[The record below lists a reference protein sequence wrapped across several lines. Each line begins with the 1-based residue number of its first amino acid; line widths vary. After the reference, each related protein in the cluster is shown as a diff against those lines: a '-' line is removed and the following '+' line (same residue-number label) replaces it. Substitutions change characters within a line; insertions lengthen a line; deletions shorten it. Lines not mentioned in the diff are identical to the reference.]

1 VAADVFQA
9 FLDSAVRTASPLALA
24 ALGETLVER
33 TGIMNLGTEGAI
45 IAGALGAAVT
55 ATYAGAETG
64 LIGGAVAG
72 LIVSAVF
79 ACFVLLLGTEQ
90 IITGTALTIGALGI
104 TSALYRVLFGASG
117 PGLTIPTLPAI
128 RVPGLAALP
137 IVGAPLFAQPL
148 TTYLMYA
155 VAAVAT
161 WFLFHTP
168 TGLSWRATGER
179 PEAASAAGV
188 ATKWL
193 QLSGVLLGG
202 ALGGLSGAALVLGQV
217 GTFAEGMSAGRGFIA
232 IAIVALGRWHPMG
245 ALAAALLF
253 GAATAAQFL
262 FQALGSSLPYQL
274 FLAIPYLL
282 ALAVLAG
289 GIGRA
294 RAPAALGRRLF
305 VSDNFQGG

>member
-1 VAADVFQA
+1 MSVAADVLSA
-9 FLDSAVRTASPLALA
+9 FLDSSIRTATPLALA
-24 ALGETLVER
+24 ALGELMVER
-33 TGIMNLGTEGAI
+33 TGIMNLGTEGAM

-55 ATYAGAETG
+55 ATYAGADAG
-64 LIGGAVAG
+64 LLGGAMAG
-72 LIVSAVF
+72 LVVSAVF
-79 ACFVLLLGTEQ
+79 ACFVLVLGTEQ
-90 IITGTALTIGALGI
+90 IITGTALTIGSLGI

-117 PGLTIPTLPAI
+117 AGLTIPTLPSL

-137 IVGAPLFAQPL
+137 FIGTPLFQQPV
-148 TTYLMYA
+148 TTYLIYIMT
-155 VAAVAT
+155 AVAT
-161 WFLFHTP
+161 WFLFRTP
-168 TGLSWRATGER
+168 AGLSWRATGER
-179 PEAASAAGV
+179 PEAASAAGI

-193 QLSGVLLGG
+193 QLSGILIGGLLGG
-202 ALGGLSGAALVLGQV
+202 LGGAALVLGQV

-232 IAIVALGRWHPMG
+232 IAIVALGRWHPIG

-294 RAPAALGRRLF
+294 RAPAALGKRLF
-305 VSDNFQGG
+305 VSDNF

>member
-1 VAADVFQA
+1 M
-9 FLDSAVRTASPLALA
+9 
-24 ALGETLVER
+24 VER

-55 ATYAGAETG
+55 ATSAGAEAG
-64 LIGGAVAG
+64 LLGGAMAG
-72 LIVSAVF
+72 LVVSAVF
-79 ACFVLLLGTEQ
+79 ALFVLWLGTEQ
-90 IITGTALTIGALGI
+90 IITGTALTIGSLGL

-117 PGLTIPTLPAI
+117 AGLTIPTLPAL
-128 RVPGLAALP
+128 RMPGLAALP
-137 IVGAPLFAQPL
+137 IIGPPFFQQPVTTFLLYILTGFA
-148 TTYLMYA
+148 A
-155 VAAVAT
+155 
-161 WFLFHTP
+161 WFLFRTP
-168 TGLSWRATGER
+168 AGLSWRATGER
-179 PEAASAAGV
+179 PEAASAAGI
-188 ATKWL
+188 ATKRL
-193 QLSGVLLGG
+193 QLGGVLVGG

-289 GIGRA
+289 GIGRT
-294 RAPAALGRRLF
+294 RAPAALGKRLF
-305 VSDNFQGG
+305 VSDNF

>member
-1 VAADVFQA
+1 MSVAADALSA
-9 FLDSAVRTASPLALA
+9 FLDSSIRTATPLALA
-24 ALGETLVER
+24 ALGETMVER

-55 ATYAGAETG
+55 ATYAGADAG
-64 LIGGAVAG
+64 MLGGAMAG
-72 LIVSAVF
+72 LVVSAVF

-90 IITGTALTIGALGI
+90 IITGTALTIGSLGL
-104 TSALYRVLFGASG
+104 TSALYRVIFGASG
-117 PGLTIPTLPAI
+117 AGLTIPTLPAL
-128 RVPGLAALP
+128 RVPGFAALP
-137 IVGAPLFAQPL
+137 IMGVPLFQQPV
-148 TTYLMYA
+148 TTYLIYA
-155 VAAVAT
+155 LTPVAT
-161 WFLFHTP
+161 WFLFRTP
-168 TGLSWRATGER
+168 MGLSWRATGER

-193 QLSGVLLGG
+193 QLSGILIGG
-202 ALGGLSGAALVLGQV
+202 VLGGLSGAALVLGQV

-245 ALAAALLF
+245 AFGAALLF

-289 GIGRA
+289 GIGRT

-305 VSDNFQGG
+305 VSDNS